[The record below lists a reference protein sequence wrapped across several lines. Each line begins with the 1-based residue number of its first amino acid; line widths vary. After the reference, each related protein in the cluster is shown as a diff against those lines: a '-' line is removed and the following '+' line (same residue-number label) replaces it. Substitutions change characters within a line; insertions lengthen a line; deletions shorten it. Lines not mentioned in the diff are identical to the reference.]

1 MNALDQLVGR
11 RSKNF
16 PRIVKRMK
24 RDGLLDQAVDSASLP
39 RLHING
45 QSVLN
50 LASPR
55 YLGRDLHHRSAPA
68 IYQTILSWGLSLGM
82 PRLFA
87 TDHLTV
93 QLEECLAQLVG
104 QEAALLFPSTAHLAL
119 DVIPL
124 LAGARGMILLDQLA
138 YPISKQGVNAA
149 VLRGARSVVFRHN
162 DMAAMEQAIKSG
174 TSSHK
179 TTSTYPGES
188 DRVIV
193 VDGVY
198 PSGFQPAPLQ
208 QIEILARQYGAV
220 IYVDDAHG
228 LGVLGRDFACNP
240 PYGRGGSGTP
250 GWANLPA
257 GRVLHAGSLSK
268 AFGVPLAFAAGPARF
283 IRFLRASSSAIIHS
297 SPPAIP
303 LVAAALAALKAHQIC
318 GDELRTRLAQRVK
331 RFRRCLIEA
340 GIDLAGDHL
349 FPIQTLFLPSAQ
361 LAWQAARVM
370 RQRGVWTVL
379 QIHPPDNPGGGALR
393 FILTADHSPDAIDQA
408 AGVICEVLE
417 FLK

>member
-16 PRIVKRMK
+16 PSIVERMK
-24 RDGLLDQAVDSASLP
+24 RDGLLDQVVDSASFP
-39 RLHING
+39 RLRING

-68 IYQTILSWGLSLGM
+68 IYQTILNWGLSLGM

-93 QLEECLAQLVG
+93 QLEERLAQLVG

-124 LAGARGMILLDQLA
+124 LAGPRGMILLDQLA

-149 VLRGARSVVFRHN
+149 VQRGARSVNFRHN
-162 DMAAMEQAIKSG
+162 DTAAMEQAIKSG
-174 TSSHK
+174 AG
-179 TTSTYPGES
+179 PGES

-208 QIEILARQYGAV
+208 QIDILARQYGSV
-220 IYVDDAHG
+220 IYIDDAHG
-228 LGVLGRDFACNP
+228 LGVLGRDAARCP
-240 PYGRGGSGTP
+240 PYGRGGGGTP
-250 GWANLPA
+250 GWANLPP

-283 IRFLRASSSAIIHS
+283 IRFLRASSSSILHS

-318 GDELRTRLAQRVK
+318 GDELRIRLVQRVK
-331 RFRRCLIEA
+331 HFRRCLTEA
-340 GIDLAGDHL
+340 GINLTGDHL

-361 LAWQAARVM
+361 LAWQAARMM

-379 QIHPPDNPGGGALR
+379 QIHPPDHPGGSVLR
-393 FILTADHSPDAIDQA
+393 FILTADHTSDAIDQA